1 MCNLSPEILSL
12 IGILVGVAVF
22 IVVSFMGFDIKVV
35 ALLSAAVVALF
46 SGLNPYQA
54 LTEFFMPG
62 AAGVVSS
69 YFMLFTFSA
78 IFARLIGESG
88 AAASI
93 AFKITRLARNAKNIE
108 TQRFLAVLTLPL
120 VNAIITMG
128 GVNVFVVTF
137 IMVGLARPLFKE
149 LDIPWWLYT
158 CNSLGSSTFTIG
170 MMPGSP
176 QMQNLIPQDTFGTTP
191 MAAPVL
197 GILCA
202 CLTMGLGSCYIMYQ
216 VRRTSKKGEGF
227 MPTGEVI
234 DRENLTAPNIEE
246 MPLWKALLP
255 MIVLLIVL
263 NGLEQPAPLALLVAI
278 IVAYLL
284 YDPRKLNIKKML
296 TDGMTAGL
304 IPLFGLA
311 CATGFGKVVSNV
323 SGFTTITDSLAVLG
337 TGAFSIVIIVNVCS
351 GICGSASSGENIA
364 LAAFGD
370 RFIASGIPG
379 EQLHRLVAMSST
391 GLDTLPHSAGIVTAL
406 TVSKLTHKQAYI
418 NNFVL
423 SVVLPIVM
431 SFIAAALISM
441 GFYF

>member
-1 MCNLSPEILSL
+1 MCHLSPEILSL
-12 IGILVGVAVF
+12 IGIVVGVAVF

-35 ALLSAAVVALF
+35 ALLAAAIVALM

-62 AAGVVSS
+62 AAGAVGS

-78 IFARLIGESG
+78 IFARIIGESG

-93 AFKITRLARNAKNIE
+93 AFKITRLARTAKSIE

-120 VNAIITMG
+120 VNA
-128 GVNVFVVTF
+128 TF

-176 QMQNLIPQDTFGTTP
+176 QMQNLIPMETFGTQPT
-191 MAAPVL
+191 ASPVL

-234 DRENLTAPNIEE
+234 DKENLTAPNIEE

-255 MIVLLIVL
+255 MVVLLIVL
-263 NGLEQPAPLALLVAI
+263 NGFKMPAPISLLIAI

-284 YDPRKLNIKKML
+284 YDPRKLNIKKL
-296 TDGMTAGL
+296 ITDGMTAGL

-323 SGFTTITDSLAVLG
+323 SGFTTITNSLEVLG
-337 TGAFSIVIIVNVCS
+337 TGAFSIVIIMNVCS
-351 GICGSASSGENIA
+351 GICGSASSGEKIA
-364 LAAFGD
+364 LDAFGD

-379 EQLHRLVAMSST
+379 DQLHRLIAMSST

-423 SVVLPIVM
+423 SVLLPIIM
-431 SFIAAALISM
+431 SFLAAGLISM

>member
-1 MCNLSPEILSL
+1 
-12 IGILVGVAVF
+12 
-22 IVVSFMGFDIKVV
+22 
-35 ALLSAAVVALF
+35 
-46 SGLNPYQA
+46 
-54 LTEFFMPG
+54 
-62 AAGVVSS
+62 
-69 YFMLFTFSA
+69 
-78 IFARLIGESG
+78 
-88 AAASI
+88 
-93 AFKITRLARNAKNIE
+93 
-108 TQRFLAVLTLPL
+108 
-120 VNAIITMG
+120 
-128 GVNVFVVTF
+128 
-137 IMVGLARPLFKE
+137 
-149 LDIPWWLYT
+149 
-158 CNSLGSSTFTIG
+158 
-170 MMPGSP
+170 
-176 QMQNLIPQDTFGTTP
+176 
-191 MAAPVL
+191 
-197 GILCA
+197 
-202 CLTMGLGSCYIMYQ
+202 
-216 VRRTSKKGEGF
+216 
-227 MPTGEVI
+227 
-234 DRENLTAPNIEE
+234 

-370 RFIASGIPG
+370 RFIASGIPS

-431 SFIAAALISM
+431 SFVAAALISV